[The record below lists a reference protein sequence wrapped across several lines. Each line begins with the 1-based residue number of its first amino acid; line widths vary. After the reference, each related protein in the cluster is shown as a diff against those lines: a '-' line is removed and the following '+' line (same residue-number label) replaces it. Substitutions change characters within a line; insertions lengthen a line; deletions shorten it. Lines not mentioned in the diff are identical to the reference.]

1 MSGVKVESMA
11 TWPDKVEA
19 SISALKTDLWKMA
32 ATTHVSASD
41 QFMPQTQYV
50 ARMGLLALDDRIR

>member
-1 MSGVKVESMA
+1 MA
-11 TWPDKVEA
+11 EWPDKVEV

-41 QFMPQTQYV
+41 QFMPQTRYV
-50 ARMGLLALDDRIR
+50 ARLGLLAFDNRIR